1 MQAPTLTLIPKT
13 ANKQKKYGTWWSIN
27 QHELSIELT
36 CVNKGGRWITKG
48 HECGNGLY
56 FHMRR
61 AQELLWPDKRWHH
74 WRELSLQL
82 WLEHQYTGEMGCAAG
97 GKSDDAATDHLT
109 DWYAFSSCTTVLVC
123 STTLPA
129 GDLRAWGNIK
139 RYHRE
144 AKRRFDWLPGHL
156 IEGARKILND
166 PKDQFTE
173 GRDFKNGLV
182 AIACKKGN
190 TYIGIA
196 DWIGIHNKR
205 VRLLADEA
213 NMVPKSFLDACT
225 NLSKCEDFKLRALG
239 NPNET
244 TNAHGIICEPSIELG
259 GWDSNI
265 DQQPGTK
272 HWKTKM
278 PRGVCIQKPGS
289 DSPNFKVPEGEPAPF
304 PFLMTRQQMAD
315 DAQQWGIDDWHYT
328 MFNEARMPR
337 GLGSHRVLTRQMC
350 QKFGA
355 LKEPI
360 WRDTARKSIGFMDA
374 GYGGDRCVFGELQFG
389 HEARSSDDPVRPLIR
404 MVGSERDNG
413 PDSRTI
419 IALIDLVIVPI
430 SAQTDADLV
439 EEQIVNFVMEE
450 CTKRGIPAENFYF
463 ESGMRTALLT
473 SFARIWSP
481 AVNSVDSG
489 GKCSE
494 TAVSAEV
501 KTACKDYYSKFVT
514 ELWYTVRM
522 CVEARQFRGMTQEAM
537 WEFCSREW
545 KTTAGNKIELET
557 KKEMKVKT
565 GRSPDLADAISVGVY
580 GARQKGFV
588 ITKMSDLNPNQR
600 ENNNWKNKLRQQA
613 RDIWKG
619 KDLTYK

>member
-1 MQAPTLTLIPKT
+1 MPDLLLAPKT
-13 ANKQKKYGTWWSIN
+13 ATKTKLYGMWWAKT
-27 QHELSIELT
+27 QHPLSIELT
-36 CVNKGGRWITKG
+36 CIYKGGKWVSKG

-82 WLEHQYTGEMGCAAG
+82 WLENQYIGEMGCSSA
-97 GKSDDAATDHLT
+97 GKSDDAATNHLA

-139 RYHRE
+139 RYHKE
-144 AKRRFDWLPGHL
+144 AKRRFEWLPGHL

-166 PKDQFTE
+166 AKDQFTE
-173 GRDFKNGLV
+173 GREFKNGLV
-182 AIACKKGN
+182 AIAAKKGN
-190 TYIGIA
+190 TYVGIA

-205 VRLLADEA
+205 VRVLADEA
-213 NMVPKSFLDACT
+213 NMLPKSFLDACS
-225 NLSKCEDFKLRALG
+225 NLSKCEDFKATALG
-239 NPNET
+239 NPNDS
-244 TNAHGIICEPSIELG
+244 TNAHGVMCEPAVELG

-278 PRGVCIQKPGS
+278 PRGVCIQKPAS
-289 DSPNFKVPEGEPAPF
+289 DSPNFRAPEDEPPPF
-304 PFLMTRQQMAD
+304 PFLITRAQVAE
-315 DAQQWGIDDWHYT
+315 DAAHFGTDDWHYQ
-328 MFNEARMPR
+328 MFVEARLPR

-350 QKFGA
+350 ERFGA

-360 WRDTARKSIGFMDA
+360 WRDTARKSIAFMDA
-374 GYGGDRCVFGELQFG
+374 AYGGDRCVFGELQFG
-389 HEARSSDDPVRPLIR
+389 HEARPSDDPVRPLLR
-404 MVGSERDNG
+404 MVGSERDEG
-413 PDSRTI
+413 PNSRTI
-419 IALIDLVIVPI
+419 IALIDLVVVPI
-430 SAQTDADLV
+430 SAAADAEIP
-439 EEQIVNFVMEE
+439 EEQIVNFVMNE
-450 CTKRGIPAENFYF
+450 CTKRNIPAENFYF
-463 ESGMRTALLT
+463 EAGMRTALLS

-489 GKCSE
+489 SRPSE
-494 TAVSAEV
+494 TPVSADIS
-501 KTACKDYYSKFVT
+501 TSCKDYYSKFIT
-514 ELWYTVRM
+514 ELWYSVRL

-537 WEFCSREW
+537 WEFCAREW
-545 KTTAGNKIELET
+545 KTVAGGKIELET
-557 KKEMKVKT
+557 KKEMKLKC
-565 GRSPDLADAISVGVY
+565 GRSPDLADAVSIGIF

-588 ITKMSDLNPNQR
+588 ISKMSDLNPNQR
-600 ENNNWKNKLRQQA
+600 QNNRWKQDLRQQA
-613 RDIWKG
+613 RDIWKS